1 MINRRQF
8 LAGTLATATAAN
20 LVAQP
25 APSWGGKVLDIHHHF
40 RSTPNGNL
48 EHMDGCGVTNAVL
61 LTNISAE
68 EKAKAEVES
77 HPGRFIRFTSANI
90 TKPESIE
97 VLRNSAKGGSKGFGE
112 IKFHVALDGPEM
124 KRLYALAA
132 EVNVP
137 VLIHFQE
144 VEYTPG
150 GGGFNT
156 GFSRLPAILKE
167 FPKTTFIGHADFFW
181 ANISAETSVGVA
193 YPTGKIKPGGLT
205 DRMLSDYPNLYG
217 DTSANS
223 GRNAMTRDPD
233 FTAGFLARHKDKLM
247 FGSDCS
253 CRDGRGTGQ
262 GSTEPALKGKCVARE
277 TLAALKRSASP
288 EGFRKITW
296 ENGVKLF
303 KPNF

>member
-1 MINRRQF
+1 MINRREF
-8 LAGTLATATAAN
+8 LASTVAAARAAN
-20 LVAQP
+20 VAAQP

-48 EHMDGCGVTNAVL
+48 QHMDGCGVTNAVL
-61 LTNISAE
+61 LTNAAAE

-77 HPGRFIRFTSANI
+77 HPGRFIRFTSANV
-90 TKPESIE
+90 TKPESFE
-97 VLRNSAKGGSKGFGE
+97 VLRNSVKSGGKGFGE

-132 EVNVP
+132 ELNVP

-144 VEYTPG
+144 VEYVPG
-150 GGGFNT
+150 GSGFNI
-156 GFSRLPAILKE
+156 GFSRLPSVLKE
-167 FPKTTFIGHADFFW
+167 FPRTTFIGHADYFW
-181 ANISAETSVGVA
+181 ANISADPVLGTA

-205 DRMLSDYPNLYG
+205 DRMLSDYANLYG

-233 FTAGFLARHKDKLM
+233 FIAGFLQRHKDKLM

-253 CRDGRGTGQ
+253 CTDGRGTGQ
-262 GSTEPALKGKCVARE
+262 GSKEPALQGKCVARE
-277 TLAALKRSASP
+277 TLTALKHSASP
-288 EGFRKITW
+288 D
-296 ENGVKLF
+296 V
-303 KPNF
+303 